1 MKLLA
6 LAMALTATATVTA
19 AGAQTLDFTSGPINF
34 VQATSGAFAGFPATG
49 DDVYGVINLG
59 AVVSVAGSSTTYD
72 ATGDFGIV
80 PSSELSSST
89 FVPGT
94 GQFALP
100 DFSGQI
106 TLAMASGEVSAFNF
120 SLSESDASV
129 SASSASNSAEADSV
143 GGGFRAFSPVGS
155 VYSPAPPPP
164 GYACFTHVTQ
174 WGCEAQNGAPGGNSI
189 TYYFYSAPS
198 VGAAA
203 APEAPEIESSGAM
216 AGLTMLLGLLA
227 IVRGRARMPASATG

>member
-6 LAMALTATATVTA
+6 LAMALFATA

-34 VQATSGAFAGFPATG
+34 VQATNSAFAGFPAVG

-59 AVVSVAGSSTTYD
+59 AVVGVAGSSTTYD
-72 ATGDFGIV
+72 ASADFGIV
-80 PSSELSSST
+80 SGSTLYSSS

-100 DFSGQI
+100 DFTGQI
-106 TLAMASGEVSAFNF
+106 TLAMANGQIDAFNF
-120 SLSESDASV
+120 SLSESGASV
-129 SASSASNSAEADSV
+129 SASSVSTTAEADSV
-143 GGGFRAFSPVGS
+143 GGGFRAFSPAGS

-164 GYACFTHVTQ
+164 GYACFTHVTE
-174 WGCEAQNGAPGGNSI
+174 WGCEAQNGPPEENSL

-198 VGAAA
+198 VGAQA
-203 APEAPEIESSGAM
+203 APEIDVSGLI
-216 AGLTMLLGLLA
+216 AGLTMLFGLLA
-227 IVRGRARMPASATG
+227 VARGRQQCERS